1 METFRCY
8 EIRFFLTNIGVFVL
22 VRIVSLCRISKWPR
36 LDWKMQKIVHFG
48 NLSWNNG
55 QIQWIWCLSRN
66 KLFLTMWEV
75 KFATKVCNIMN
86 YSPNTPT
93 LMFNWCIN
101 CFNCKLHLQ
110 FVSLLFFW
118 KLLYVGEISLVIF
131 VNESPA
137 LGDPCDQNC
146 HFLHSVWH
154 RERKIATQLG
164 MKQARKLVLHVRW

>member
-1 METFRCY
+1 MTETFRCY
-8 EIRFFLTNIGVFVL
+8 KIGFFLTNIGVFVL
-22 VRIVSLCRISKWPR
+22 VRIISLCRISKWPR

-110 FVSLLFFW
+110 FVSLLFFNPRW
-118 KLLYVGEISLVIF
+118 QTRDIPFGRFSIG
-131 VNESPA
+131 VNC
-137 LGDPCDQNC
+137 GDFETGYIIIIINIQNTA
-146 HFLHSVWH
+146 S
-154 RERKIATQLG
+154 K
-164 MKQARKLVLHVRW
+164 

>member
-8 EIRFFLTNIGVFVL
+8 KIGFFLTSIGVFVL

-55 QIQWIWCLSRN
+55 QIQWIWCLRRN

-110 FVSLLFFW
+110 FVSLLFFL
-118 KLLYVGEISLVIF
+118 KATYLLCIIDLIVQNSWWNVRIGVQYLCF
-131 VNESPA
+131 SPSR
-137 LGDPCDQNC
+137 
-146 HFLHSVWH
+146 F
-154 RERKIATQLG
+154 TQLEN
-164 MKQARKLVLHVRW
+164 QLILICHVMMQFSMRIVY

>member
-118 KLLYVGEISLVIF
+118 KLLYLHTNLF
-131 VNESPA
+131 
-137 LGDPCDQNC
+137 QN
-146 HFLHSVWH
+146 HFFQTNPDLFLN
-154 RERKIATQLG
+154 Q
-164 MKQARKLVLHVRW
+164 Q

>member
-8 EIRFFLTNIGVFVL
+8 KIGFFLTNIGVFVL

-86 YSPNTPT
+86 YSPTTPT

-110 FVSLLFFW
+110 FVSLLFF
-118 KLLYVGEISLVIF
+118 
-131 VNESPA
+131 ESY
-137 LGDPCDQNC
+137 CKCN
-146 HFLHSVWH
+146 FSNST
-154 RERKIATQLG
+154 KIIEE
-164 MKQARKLVLHVRW
+164 

>member
-8 EIRFFLTNIGVFVL
+8 KIGFFLTNIGVFVL

-101 CFNCKLHLQ
+101 CFDCKLHLQ
-110 FVSLLFFW
+110 FVSLLFLTPTVYIHVVHIITIYYTNILFHCYIEW
-118 KLLYVGEISLVIF
+118 KSIHVYGGTLYYL
-131 VNESPA
+131 
-137 LGDPCDQNC
+137 NC
-146 HFLHSVWH
+146 HDV
-154 RERKIATQLG
+154 
-164 MKQARKLVLHVRW
+164 

>member
-1 METFRCY
+1 MNVYLLDYIDLLKQTKTPKNTYFTEFWKRWWNQIWIYLNFEKLMETFRCY
-8 EIRFFLTNIGVFVL
+8 KIGFFLTNIGVFVL
-22 VRIVSLCRISKWPR
+22 IRIVSLCRISKWPR

-110 FVSLLFFW
+110 FVSLLFL
-118 KLLYVGEISLVIF
+118 KLL
-131 VNESPA
+131 
-137 LGDPCDQNC
+137 
-146 HFLHSVWH
+146 
-154 RERKIATQLG
+154 
-164 MKQARKLVLHVRW
+164 